1 MLLDNRIVDRNNSV
15 KSVNSVSENKMHKMA
30 SCTERREQIN
40 IFPME
45 AYLIRAEEQPIHVSQ
60 LNCVIVI

>member
-1 MLLDNRIVDRNNSV
+1 MYI
-15 KSVNSVSENKMHKMA
+15 KKMNMMV

-40 IFPME
+40 IFLE
-45 AYLIRAEEQPIHVSQ
+45 AYLVRAEEQPIHVSQ